1 MLLALSP
8 ELVREGEVASITRL
22 AMGRREED
30 SGWEMQLG
38 RRRRRSRLF
47 GGEGELKGKPDCMG
61 FDAGSVAMQQMRV
74 PTLGSS
80 FRWADF
86 LSLFLFISSACCF
99 LFVPIRVQITDYG
112 LDG

>member
-1 MLLALSP
+1 MT
-8 ELVREGEVASITRL
+8 TRL

-47 GGEGELKGKPDCMG
+47 GGEGELKGKPDSME

-80 FRWADF
+80 FRWADL
-86 LSLFLFISSACCF
+86 LSLFFNSSACYF
-99 LFVPIRVQITDYG
+99 LFVPIRVRT
-112 LDG
+112 